1 MRSLTARI
9 FLLTLIAAMAARA
22 AEPVVLPTISFYTL
36 SKDHLTLPADFR
48 SDRNLLLLYFDL
60 TQERDINDWNAVIDG
75 WRGGDTSLMSY
86 TVLVSPQKNF
96 LSRWWQ
102 NASMRSASPDHSHW
116 PSTLPIYV
124 DKHAFEQKL
133 GISTEKEV
141 LLLLTDRKG
150 QVLGRVAGPPTDS
163 SRTALRSALN
173 AAGSPLG
180 TIPASA
186 VTTPSH

>member
-9 FLLTLIAAMAARA
+9 VLLALAAVMAVRA
-22 AEPVVLPTISFYTL
+22 AEPIVLPTISFDSL
-36 SKDHLTLPADFR
+36 SKDRITLPADFHAE
-48 SDRNLLLLYFDL
+48 RNLLLLYFDL
-60 TQERDINDWNAVIDG
+60 TQEREINDWNKVIDD
-75 WRGGDTSLMSY
+75 WRASDPSLGSY

-133 GISTEKEV
+133 GIPTEKQVV
-141 LLLLTDRKG
+141 LLLMDHN
-150 QVLGRVAGPPTDS
+150 GRILSRVGGPPTDS
-163 SRTALRSALN
+163 SRMAMRSALH
-173 AAGSPLG
+173 AAGSPPG
-180 TIPASA
+180 AASA
-186 VTTPSH
+186 PAVTPPPH